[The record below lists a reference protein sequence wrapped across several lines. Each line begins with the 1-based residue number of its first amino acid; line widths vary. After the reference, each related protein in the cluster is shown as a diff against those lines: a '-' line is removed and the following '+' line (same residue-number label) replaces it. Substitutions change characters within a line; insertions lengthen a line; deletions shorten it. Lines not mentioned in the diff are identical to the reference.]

1 MNDILQLTIIL
12 VASLIA
18 TLLSRRLKI
27 PAVVGQMLIGILLAP
42 SILGWIHGGHVIE
55 VMSEIGVI
63 LLMFLAGLESD
74 LTVLKKNF
82 KASMLVAIG
91 GVAVPLIVFALVAAG
106 LGYGFS
112 TSFFYGI
119 VFAATSVSI
128 TVEVLQEYGKLS
140 TRAGSIILGAAVVD
154 DILAVLV
161 LSIFTSFKNGGSG
174 TQLLFQFLL
183 EILFFVFLFVVHKL
197 IPKLWK
203 FVEKLPIAVKNT
215 TVALIICLGLSLLA
229 DSVGMSA
236 VIGSFF
242 AGLAISQTEVS
253 HKIEEYTS
261 AIGYVIF
268 IPVFFVSIALSVQFD
283 SLIHHPWIIILF
295 TILAIL
301 TKFLPAYFV
310 GKSSQLTTNESLLIG
325 TGMISRGEMALIV
338 AQIGLASSI
347 VTDEVYSELVIVIIL
362 ATLIAPFLIKL
373 VLKRNESKN
382 STANR

>member
-1 MNDILQLTIIL
+1 MNDIFQLTLIL

-18 TLLSRRLKI
+18 TVVSRRLKI

-42 SILGWIHGGHVIE
+42 SVLGLIHGGHTLE

-82 KASMLVAIG
+82 KPSMLVAIA
-91 GVAVPLIVFALVAAG
+91 GVLVPLVVFGLAALS
-106 LGYGFS
+106 LGRDLS

-140 TRAGSIILGAAVVD
+140 TRAGNIILGAAVVD
-154 DILAVLV
+154 DILAVLI
-161 LSIFTSFKNGGSG
+161 LSIFTSVKNGGSN
-174 TQLLFQFLL
+174 LILKFFL
-183 EILFFVFLFVVHKL
+183 EILFFIFLVFVHKM
-197 IPKLWK
+197 IPRFWKL
-203 FVEKLPIAVKNT
+203 VDKLPIYVKNT

-229 DSVGMSA
+229 NAVGMSA

-242 AGLAISQTEVS
+242 AGIAISQTEVS

-268 IPVFFVSIALSVQFD
+268 IPVFFVSIAISVSFD
-283 SLIHHPWIIILF
+283 SLVQHPFVILIF
-295 TILAIL
+295 TLLAIA
-301 TKFLPAYFV
+301 TKFVPAYFA
-310 GKSSQLTTNESLLIG
+310 GKSSKLSSADSLLIG

-338 AQIGLASSI
+338 AQIGLASTI
-347 VTDEVYSELVIVIIL
+347 ITDETYSELVIVIIL
-362 ATLIAPFLIKL
+362 TTLLAPFLIKL
-373 VLKRNESKN
+373 ALRTSEEK
-382 STANR
+382 